1 MNITLL
7 STGGTIASTETDT
20 GAKPTHTGPELL
32 EAVPEL
38 ETYAT
43 LSVESVAQIPSFEMD
58 AETLEGIADR
68 VDELDAD
75 PTVDAVVITHGT
87 DTMEETAYYLDVTI
101 RPESPE
107 F

>member
-1 MNITLL
+1 
-7 STGGTIASTETDT
+7 
-20 GAKPTHTGPELL
+20 
-32 EAVPEL
+32 
-38 ETYAT
+38 
-43 LSVESVAQIPSFEMD
+43 MD
-58 AETLEGIADR
+58 AETLKGIADR

>member
-58 AETLEGIADR
+58 AETLKGIADR

-75 PTVDAVVITHGT
+75 PTVDAVVITHGRT
-87 DTMEETAYYLDVTI
+87 RWKETAYYLDVTI